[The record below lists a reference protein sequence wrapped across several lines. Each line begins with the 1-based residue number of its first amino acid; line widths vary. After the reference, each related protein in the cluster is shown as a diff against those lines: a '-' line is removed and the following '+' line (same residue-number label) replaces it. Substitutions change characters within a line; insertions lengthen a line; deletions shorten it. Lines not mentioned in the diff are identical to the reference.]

1 MNVREVEDALGKDLS
16 EIPKK
21 EPAKKKRKKT
31 EWSRIVFIVS
41 MLAIPIISWLIFWLY
56 GNFNMILMAFQTPTG
71 EWTFRNFVTFWHDL
85 TAPYSEVGVS
95 VRNTF
100 LYFGLNVLMIL
111 PIGTLIAFFI
121 YKKIKGHKVF
131 RVLIFLPAI
140 IPTIVMVTAFKE
152 TIKPWG
158 PLASLGIKFPEA
170 GLLADPNTA
179 TPTVMFYCL
188 WTGFSTIMLLMCGA
202 MARIPTELFEA
213 AKLDGC
219 GPFREFFSIVVPLIM
234 PVLSMQIIFSL
245 TGLLSASGPILLMT
259 GGAAETS
266 TLNYWI
272 FINTQRG
279 TAASGAYNIVSATGL
294 VFTFI
299 AVPIIMLVR
308 WLSEKIEAVEY

>member
-21 EPAKKKRKKT
+21 EPAKKKRKKI

-266 TLNYWI
+266 TLNFWI

>member
-21 EPAKKKRKKT
+21 EPAKKKRKKI

-188 WTGFSTIMLLMCGA
+188 WTGFSSMMLLMCGA

>member
-21 EPAKKKRKKT
+21 EPAKKKRKKI
-31 EWSRIVFIVS
+31 ERSRIVFIVS

-188 WTGFSTIMLLMCGA
+188 WTGFSSIMLLMCGA

-266 TLNYWI
+266 TLNFWI

>member
-1 MNVREVEDALGKDLS
+1 
-16 EIPKK
+16 
-21 EPAKKKRKKT
+21 
-31 EWSRIVFIVS
+31 
-41 MLAIPIISWLIFWLY
+41 
-56 GNFNMILMAFQTPTG
+56 MAFQTPTG